1 MRTSSSPAAAALP
14 KTRQKGFALVG
25 DLAKVLGA
33 AVGASRAAVDAGYVP
48 YSTQVGQTGR
58 TVRPDLYI
66 AAGISGAIQH
76 MAGMGSSRIIVAI
89 NQDGNAPIFE
99 KADYGLVGDL
109 FEVLPALTEEFR
121 KRLG

>member
-1 MRTSSSPAAAALP
+1 M
-14 KTRQKGFALVG
+14 
-25 DLAKVLGA
+25 
-33 AVGASRAAVDAGYVP
+33 GASRAAVDAGYVQ
-48 YSTQVGQTGR
+48 YSSQVGQTGR

-76 MAGMGSSRIIVAI
+76 MAGMGSSRVIVAI

-99 KADYGLVGDL
+99 KANYGIVGDL
-109 FEVLPALTEEFR
+109 YEVLPALTDEFR